1 MSLERKQKHP
11 VLASAVTV
19 WKKAQVWS
27 PGPSTRC
34 TVTSLL
40 ITNFSV
46 NSKFV
51 LMLRLLHQEKMTV
64 SVILREKK
72 ARRMDVYGGLK
83 LKTSQIKEGKHERF
97 LSHSLFLS
105 VRVATEHE
113 ADSWLDPPRQPHVCC
128 VCPPHWSQVWEL
140 SVINWQPVQGGCCFW
155 PRGPSNRNNIP
166 VTINWMSNIYPCMIY
181 DMPTYLSK
189 RVVVHS
195 KQISLERNRSENSK
209 TLYIKNK

>member
-1 MSLERKQKHP
+1 MRTHEPRKETETSCSGLGCDSL
-11 VLASAVTV
+11 
-19 WKKAQVWS
+19 KKSTGLICWS
-27 PGPSTRC
+27 FPRC
-34 TVTSLL
+34 TVTLLL
-40 ITNFSV
+40 ICAHAKTFPS
-46 NSKFV
+46 
-51 LMLRLLHQEKMTV
+51 RKMTI

-83 LKTSQIKEGKHERF
+83 LKTSQIKEGKHERL

-105 VRVATEHE
+105 VHVATEHE
-113 ADSWLDPPRQPHVCC
+113 ADSRLDPPRQPHVCC

-140 SVINWQPVQGGCCFW
+140 SVINWQPVQGGRCFW

-166 VTINWMSNIYPCMIY
+166 ATINWMSNIYPCMIY
-181 DMPTYLSK
+181 DMPTYLYK
-189 RVVVHS
+189 RIVVHS